1 MAPTIPLTGR
11 VVAPDGRSVSAFTI
25 AAGLGKL
32 PSNSDSFRREVQDR
46 DGRFRLDL
54 SKEGTTWVG
63 VAAEGCAAWEGWVD
77 VKRGGEPLVIRLSP
91 GVAVSARVVAPEAM
105 RKHVKARLVP
115 RRDKSEIGGLSSTPY
130 AEEFPTRTA
139 TLSADGSLRFESV
152 RPDRYRLIIE
162 GRGIPETVL
171 ALDVPGGGLDVG
183 IVRID
188 VPTTMGRV
196 EGRVWYPKSRG
207 GGVWAFADGYV
218 GGFRFKGLGE
228 DDSRSIAFQADEN
241 GHFAVDRV
249 PGGMT
254 TVGFPFQFFDVIDSY
269 RWSALVVEGQTTEVG
284 AFDPEGH
291 REFTLAFAIGDG
303 SKAQYQSGTGLGAS
317 RKVDNVTVSTD
328 MASLLEKKVA
338 VTPREPMF
346 RVELVPVSKDP
357 LSFAEPDWEDLDAQ
371 RKIVLPDVG
380 PGTYRLRV
388 YDWLG
393 VRDLD
398 GGPLFDRD
406 VVVPPGGRGEAAHC
420 AGCRVYHGQDPPA
433 EGECPAV
440 HVGPARGGDR
450 HGEGESYAIATDALR
465 RRRQLLRPIPVARH
479 LLAVHQRPGVGL
491 LPGGRRGDVSRC
503 GGYRRAHALGR
514 GEGQRQDRVPE
525 AVARARRGGGRRPV
539 GRLGTSGVRG
549 LFEFRPG

>member
-1 MAPTIPLTGR
+1 M
-11 VVAPDGRSVSAFTI
+11 
-25 AAGLGKL
+25 
-32 PSNSDSFRREVQDR
+32 
-46 DGRFRLDL
+46 
-54 SKEGTTWVG
+54 
-63 VAAEGCAAWEGWVD
+63 
-77 VKRGGEPLVIRLSP
+77 
-91 GVAVSARVVAPEAM
+91 
-105 RKHVKARLVP
+105 
-115 RRDKSEIGGLSSTPY
+115 
-130 AEEFPTRTA
+130 
-139 TLSADGSLRFESV
+139 
-152 RPDRYRLIIE
+152 
-162 GRGIPETVL
+162 
-171 ALDVPGGGLDVG
+171 G

-249 PGGMT
+249 PVGMT

-406 VVVPPGGRGEAAHC
+406 VVVPPGGRGEARIAPG
-420 AGCRVYHGQDPPA
+420 AGCITGKIPPPKANALRFTLDRPVEVTAMAKGSRTPSRRTRCDDDGNFCVRYLSPGTYSLFINDPEWGFCRVDAVEMSAGVVDI
-433 EGECPAV
+433 GERTLSAGARVSGKIEFPRPSRVPDAV
-440 HVGPARGGDR
+440 VAVGP
-450 HGEGESYAIATDALR
+450 S
-465 RRRQLLRPIPVARH
+465 
-479 LLAVHQRPGVGL
+479 GVS
-491 LPGGRRGDVSRC
+491 V
-503 GGYRRAHALGR
+503 RRAFAVYSSFDQVELAGLWPGRWTVSARNGDEVLATAALDI
-514 GEGQRQDRVPE
+514 EGTGTSHLTLTV
-525 AVARARRGGGRRPV
+525 GGGQGP
-539 GRLGTSGVRG
+539 
-549 LFEFRPG
+549 